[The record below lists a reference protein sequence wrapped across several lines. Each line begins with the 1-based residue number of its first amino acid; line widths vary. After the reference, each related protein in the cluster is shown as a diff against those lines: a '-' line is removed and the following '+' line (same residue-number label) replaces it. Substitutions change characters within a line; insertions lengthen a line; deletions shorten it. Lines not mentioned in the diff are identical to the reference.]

1 MVLLSANNLEKTL
14 KDEPLFS
21 NVTFAI
27 EKGQR
32 IGLIGKNGSGKS
44 TLLKILNSSM
54 EADEGS
60 ISYNKELLFS
70 SLPQRIE
77 FDEHMRVKEF
87 LYTSIH
93 PHITLLNQYN
103 SFLKEKGKEI
113 NHQEL
118 IRLQHEIEEVDAW
131 HITNRYESFLSELGG
146 PPLDAIMGTLS
157 GGMVKKVAI
166 SRLFAAKNDLIFLD
180 EVTNHLDIPTIM
192 WIEQYLINNSI
203 AAMIVTH
210 DRYFLENVCDSI
222 FELDGASLYTYP
234 GSYSTYLIR
243 REERY
248 ASQKAEQEKIKSI
261 LKVELKWLERGPRAR
276 ATKDSGRIDR
286 IAKLTESLVTEE
298 APRKEFTSF
307 TQKTSKQILDIEQLA
322 KSFDGKKVI
331 NNFSHSF
338 LPQERVGLVG
348 PNGSGKSTL
357 LDLIAFQITRDEG
370 VITKGFHTHIGYYDQ
385 VDALIDFSSTVIDFI
400 TEIAPLIYIEKG
412 VSVSA
417 AKFLELFGFP
427 VSLHRQPISLLSG
440 GERRRLY
447 LISILAKGPNF
458 LLLDEPTNDLDIDTI
473 GQLEEFLSTFEGCVL
488 IASHDRAFLD
498 ATANTLFVFEEGE
511 EIKKVPLS
519 YSEWEEKGKEERESK
534 KEREIKEVSNEN
546 NRQKRERKG
555 LTFKEKR
562 ELETITDTISI
573 LEERITTLENSFADP
588 LSDPT
593 TLKKRTSEYNE
604 SQERLEELL
613 HRWEYLEEKNLE

>member
-21 NVTFAI
+21 NVTFAV
-27 EKGQR
+27 ETGKR
-32 IGLIGKNGSGKS
+32 IGLIGQNGSGKS
-44 TLLKILNSSM
+44 TLLKLLDGSM
-54 EADEGS
+54 EADEGT
-60 ISYNKELLFS
+60 ISYNKGILCS

-77 FDEHMRVKEF
+77 FDEKMSVKDF
-87 LYTSIH
+87 LYTSTH

-103 SFLKEKGKEI
+103 ALLGKKEKHIDHK
-113 NHQEL
+113 EL

-131 HITNRYESFLSELGG
+131 HITNRYESFLSELKG
-146 PPLDAIMGTLS
+146 PSLDSLMGTLS

-166 SRLFAAKNDLIFLD
+166 SRLFATKNDLIFLD
-180 EVTNHLDIPTIM
+180 EVTNHLDIPTIT
-192 WIEQYLINNSI
+192 WIEQYLINNAI
-203 AAMIVTH
+203 AAIIVTH

-234 GSYSTYLIR
+234 GSYTTYLTR

-248 ASQKAEQEKIKSI
+248 ASLKAEQEKLKSI
-261 LKVELKWLERGPRAR
+261 LRVELKWLERGPRAR

-286 IAKLTESLVTEE
+286 IAALQESLVAEQ
-298 APRKEFTSF
+298 APRKEFTSLS
-307 TQKTSKQILDIEQLA
+307 QKASKQIIDIENIS
-322 KSFDGKKVI
+322 KSYDNSTI
-331 NNFSHSF
+331 ITTFSHSF
-338 LPQERVGLVG
+338 LPLERVGLVG

-357 LDLIAFQITRDEG
+357 LDLIAGHENCDEGTITR
-370 VITKGFHTHIGYYDQ
+370 GFHTHIGYYDQ

-417 AKFLELFGFP
+417 SKFLELFGFP

-473 GQLEEFLSTFEGCVL
+473 GQLEQFLSTFEGCVL
-488 IASHDRAFLD
+488 IVSHDRAFLD

-511 EIKKVPLS
+511 EITKVPLS
-519 YSEWEEKGKEERESK
+519 YSDWEAKVQEEKESK
-534 KEREIKEVSNEN
+534 KETIAKEVNKEN

-555 LTFKEKR
+555 LTFKEKK
-562 ELETITDTISI
+562 ELETITDTIAS
-573 LEERITTLENSFADP
+573 LEEIITTLENSFADP

-604 SQERLEELL
+604 HQEKLEELL
-613 HRWEYLEEKNLE
+613 YRWEYLEEKNLE